1 MAEDTKNKRH
11 VAKRRFT
18 RKLAELTKSIDKGLE
33 VVRRSYD
40 ALNEAWRNFEAKHD
54 VYTTFLEDSEVEGSE
69 ESVIPALRKIQQALE
84 ASLVNCK
91 VASDKYF
98 EFLSREEA
106 IAKVGWILV
115 VQKRHSQV
123 ADKTALHLCDLA
135 LARNQ
140 LAVVKGVDDDIKE
153 MWKRL
158 DEKYGYPAP

>member
-69 ESVIPALRKIQQALE
+69 ESIAQLQQLFSEAMERQIQYINTKTTMEMATKQEKL
-84 ASLVNCK
+84 
-91 VASDKYF
+91 
-98 EFLSREEA
+98 
-106 IAKVGWILV
+106 AKSN
-115 VQKRHSQV
+115 VQKTRRMIDQAFIKQNTTEAV
-123 ADKTALHLCDLA
+123 FRALL
-135 LARNQ
+135 
-140 LAVVKGVDDDIKE
+140 DDATRLWTCAMLIKV
-153 MWKRL
+153 
-158 DEKYGYPAP
+158 